1 MTTHSLTEAPRTG
14 FDTAAAV
21 TRSLLGWGVVAGP
34 FYVVVGLALALTR
47 PGFDLT
53 RHPLSV
59 LMLGEHGWM
68 QRANLVLAAVM
79 VLAAACGVLRTVRNG
94 RGLAMATLTGVY
106 GACMILSAGFRPDPV
121 SGFPAGSEARMV
133 TTSGI
138 LHLVFGAVGFLALAG
153 AAFAYGRWCFAAGER
168 SRSRLGTV
176 CGTVVLL
183 GFAGGA
189 VLAQSVAG
197 VGLLWLAVLAGWL
210 WIAVAAAHLYTVVP
224 HPVLSQR
231 TGAGA

>member
-1 MTTHSLTEAPRTG
+1 MTTYSLTEAPRTG

-34 FYVVVGLALALTR
+34 FYVVVGLALAVTR

-68 QRANLVLAAVM
+68 QRVNLMLSAVM
-79 VLAAACGVLRTVRNG
+79 VLAAAYGVLRTVRNG

-106 GACMILSAGFRPDPV
+106 GGCMVLSALFPPDPV
-121 SGFPAGSEARMV
+121 GGFPAGTEPGTVS
-133 TTSGI
+133 TSGV
-138 LHLVFGAVGFLALAG
+138 LHLLFGAIGFVALA
-153 AAFAYGRWCFAAGER
+153 AAASAYARWCRSKGET
-168 SRSRLGTV
+168 SRSRFGAGCATV
-176 CGTVVLL
+176 ILL
-183 GFAGGA
+183 GFGGGA
-189 VLAQSVAG
+189 MLAQSAAG
-197 VGLLWLAVLAGWL
+197 TGLLWLAVLAGWL
-210 WIAVAAAHLYTVVP
+210 WLATASAHLYTVVP

-231 TGAGA
+231 TGSTA